1 MMRTLCLGFLV
12 MVIAGCTPAPERVPP
27 KLLPD
32 NSPPLS
38 YADLFTRARQQATAA
53 TDAFYVNGWSELEED
68 ARGLEQTAGFL
79 TKAIDVP
86 ARHKDTLAVMAKDL
100 GTEAANLREAAK
112 AAATLREGAKAQEVE
127 KITNCLQK
135 IQLKVREMRLE
146 N

>member
-1 MMRTLCLGFLV
+1 MMRALCLGFLV

-68 ARGLEQTAGFL
+68 GAAWSKRPGF
-79 TKAIDVP
+79 
-86 ARHKDTLAVMAKDL
+86 
-100 GTEAANLREAAK
+100 
-112 AAATLREGAKAQEVE
+112 
-127 KITNCLQK
+127 
-135 IQLKVREMRLE
+135 
-146 N
+146 